1 MHCHIALRQPD
12 WKPDCARFCLCCI
25 PLEWRKKT
33 DQEQPGFVILKRT
46 FFCLRKFGP
55 PGPKKAG
62 KKNGQNF
69 RVLRAVSKLKK
80 HGDSESDLRIKI
92 GPVAQKLPTSTLCKC
107 AYGYRRILTR
117 FGTNVIKMI

>member
-1 MHCHIALRQPD
+1 MAEKNGPRTT
-12 WKPDCARFCLCCI
+12 RFRNFEREL
-25 PLEWRKKT
+25 
-33 DQEQPGFVILKRT
+33 
-46 FFCLRKFGP
+46 FCLRKFGP